1 MSWVRLDDQLP
12 DHPKMLDLSCEAFR
26 LWTYCLCRANARQS
40 GGLLARKLVEVTA
53 GYFTSIERAAGLAAE
68 LVTAGLWHEV
78 EGGWEIHDY
87 EDYRPKTS
95 AEDARKAKAAERMRL
110 ARARDKA
117 VREQCA
123 NSASTRARTL
133 HDEDDAHVRERA
145 ANGSAHENGTHAH
158 APETAARASNNAR
171 ACAPPGPSHPGPINT
186 DTPQPP
192 KGEQV
197 GLALDGSNSEPEQLR
212 NRGASKASATRLA
225 TELLAEL
232 NAARKRV
239 NPKNRELAPVEVHL
253 KHIRERLL
261 EGITADDIRHVIKVQ
276 EARSRNNPV
285 AAGYFDSRSP
295 FLKNN
300 IGMWLAKTVEDSGR
314 PEPQAGPLWGQP
326 DPVAPPYFDRYV
338 PKPRRESEPPP
349 PGTLDVL
356 KNLRPAP

>member
-1 MSWVRLDDQLP
+1 MRDYSKVSPAFWSGSTGRWIRAQGKDCVIAAMYLLTCPSSHMLGLYYLPLVTMAHETGLTIDEVRVALRR
-12 DHPKMLDLSCEAFR
+12 LSKAPSDAGE
-26 LWTYCLCRANARQS
+26 
-40 GGLLARKLVEVTA
+40 A
-53 GYFTSIERAAGLAAE
+53 GYASGFAWYDEPTEVVWVPQMARFQIGERLSANDNRVVGIRKDIERWRKCKFYAGFYE
-68 LVTAGLWHEV
+68 LYNDPFCLGLE
-78 EGGWEIHDY
+78 
-87 EDYRPKTS
+87 
-95 AEDARKAKAAERMRL
+95 
-110 ARARDKA
+110 
-117 VREQCA
+117 
-123 NSASTRARTL
+123 
-133 HDEDDAHVRERA
+133 
-145 ANGSAHENGTHAH
+145 
-158 APETAARASNNAR
+158 
-171 ACAPPGPSHPGPINT
+171 GPIGT
-186 DTPQPP
+186 CLTPSKALASQEQEQEHEKEQDPP
-192 KGEQV
+192 NPPRGEQV
-197 GLALDGSNSEPEQLR
+197 GLALEGPTSEPDQPR
-212 NRGASKASATRLA
+212 NRGASKASVTRLA